1 MLSRLPRNAPAWLD
15 RLSEWLEPFEVCFTH
30 VAQRGAF
37 RRYLLGLLSDS
48 RRKSM
53 SAMLERVA
61 DPGTYQ
67 SFQHFITDAPW
78 SADRVWRQLRTVI
91 PERTGVLI
99 LDGTSFPKQGRR
111 SVAVARQYC
120 GTLGKIANCQVAVT
134 AALWTGVR
142 AWILGAALYV
152 PQDWLTPEARHR
164 ARIPPSIR
172 FQEKWRLALTL
183 LRQIR
188 AAGFQLTA
196 VLGDAEFGDNA
207 TLRRTLH
214 RFKLPYA
221 LGISSTLTVF
231 RGTPRVA
238 VPARTHG
245 RSRPPTRLQLADAS
259 RPEAVRAI
267 AGALPAR
274 AWRRVSW
281 RNGTHRPWAAHFA
294 ALRVT
299 PAHEWRGHR
308 LAPEV
313 WLLFERDLG
322 ATPRVKAYLV
332 ALPST
337 ASLRS
342 LVRLAHHR
350 WAIEQQYE
358 ELKDELGLDHFEGR
372 SFVGWHR
379 HVVLTAMAYSWL
391 QDARRRAHAR
401 LPTLPVARAVI
412 TEILTAHFFV
422 TRPHYLRTMQ
432 KLAEIDLRI

>member
-1 MLSRLPRNAPAWLD
+1 VLSRLPRNAPAWLD

-30 VAQRGAF
+30 IAQRGAF

-53 SAMLERVA
+53 SAMLERVS

-78 SADRVWRQLRTVI
+78 SAERVWRQLRAVI
-91 PERTGVLI
+91 PERRGVLI

-120 GTLGKIANCQVAVT
+120 GTLGKVANCQVAVT

-142 AWILGAALYV
+142 AWMLGAALYL
-152 PQDWLTPEARHR
+152 PEEWLTPEARQR
-164 ARIPPSIR
+164 ARIPPAVR

-188 AAGFQLTA
+188 AAGFEVTA

-207 TLRRTLH
+207 TLRRMLH
-214 RFKLPYA
+214 RVKLPFA
-221 LGISSTLTVF
+221 LGVSSTLTVF
-231 RGTPRVA
+231 RGTPTVA
-238 VPARTHG
+238 VPTKNAGHR
-245 RSRPPTRLQLADAS
+245 RPPSRLQLADAS
-259 RPEAVRAI
+259 RPEAVRTI
-267 AGALPAR
+267 AAALPAK
-274 AWRRVSW
+274 AWRRVTW
-281 RNGTHRPWAAHFA
+281 RNGAHRPWAAHFA
-294 ALRVT
+294 TLRVT
-299 PAHEWRGHR
+299 PAHDWRQRR

-322 ATPRVKAYLV
+322 ATPRIKAYLV
-332 ALPST
+332 DLPAT
-337 ASLRS
+337 ASLPS

-350 WAIEQQYE
+350 WAIEQQYQ

-379 HVVLTAMAYSWL
+379 HVVLTAMAYAWL
-391 QDARRRAHAR
+391 QDERRRAGAR
-401 LPTLPVARAVI
+401 LPTLPIARAVI
-412 TEILTAHFFV
+412 TEVLTAHFFV

-432 KLAEIDLRI
+432 KLAEINLRI

>member
-1 MLSRLPRNAPAWLD
+1 MWLD
-15 RLSEWLEPFEVCFTH
+15 RLSEWLEPFEVCFSH

-53 SAMLERVA
+53 SAMLERVT

-67 SFQHFITDAPW
+67 SFQHFITHAPW
-78 SADRVWRQLRTVI
+78 SADRLWRQLRAVI
-91 PERTGVLI
+91 PERMGVVI

-120 GTLGKIANCQVAVT
+120 GTLGKVANCQVAVT
-134 AALWTGVR
+134 AALWTGVQ
-142 AWILGAALYV
+142 AWMLGAALYL
-152 PQDWLTPEARHR
+152 PEAWLTPEARQR
-164 ARIPPSIR
+164 TQIPSTLR

-183 LRQIR
+183 VRQIR
-188 AAGFQLTA
+188 AAGFHVTA

-214 RFKLPYA
+214 RLKLPYA
-221 LGISSTLTVF
+221 LGVSSTLTVF
-231 RGTPRVA
+231 RGTPSVA
-238 VPARTHG
+238 VPARKPG
-245 RSRPPTRLQLADAS
+245 RAGTPTRLQLTGDTP
-259 RPEAVRAI
+259 PEAVRTI
-267 AGALPAR
+267 AAALPAR
-274 AWRRVSW
+274 AWRRITW
-281 RNGTHRPWAAHFA
+281 RNGANRPWAAHFA
-294 ALRVT
+294 ALRAT
-299 PAHEWRGHR
+299 PAHEWRARR

-313 WLLFERDLG
+313 WVLFERDLG
-322 ATPRVKAYLV
+322 PTPRIKAYLV
-332 ALPST
+332 ALPPT
-337 ASLRS
+337 ASLQA
-342 LVRLAHHR
+342 LVELAHQR
-350 WAIEQQYE
+350 WAIEQQYQ

-379 HVVLTAMAYSWL
+379 HVVLTALAYTWL
-391 QDARRRAHAR
+391 QDARRRAGAR

-422 TRPHYLRTMQ
+422 TRPHYLKTMQ